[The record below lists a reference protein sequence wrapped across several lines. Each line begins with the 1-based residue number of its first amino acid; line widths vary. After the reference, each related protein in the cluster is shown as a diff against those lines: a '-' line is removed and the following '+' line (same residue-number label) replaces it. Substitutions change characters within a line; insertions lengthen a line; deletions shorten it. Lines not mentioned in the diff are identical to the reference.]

1 MASAEILFAK
11 WLDGIALSD
20 DELKQLRLDA
30 DFGPMLAEAQV
41 WQSRAQNTLDE
52 EVPTWDRESTYVGT
66 KRTASQWYAIAA
78 SVAVIALAS
87 CVFMW
92 SQNQLLTEQ
101 MASQQQLVQQ
111 QQQQITTLLGRI
123 DNQQSSQNSKLLDAV
138 EHVLATSRDER
149 REDMNALLQLWK
161 TQRAQDQAFLR
172 LQLNDIAEQVEH
184 LPQTNVAKLEDR

>member
-41 WQSRAQNTLDE
+41 WQSRAQNMLDE
-52 EVPTWDRESTYVGT
+52 DVPTWNRESTYVGT
-66 KRTASQWYAIAA
+66 KRSASQWYAIAA

-92 SQNQLLTEQ
+92 SQNQQLTEQ

-161 TQRAQDQAFLR
+161 TQRAQDQALLR

>member
-66 KRTASQWYAIAA
+66 KRTASRWYAIAA
-78 SVAVIALAS
+78 SVAVITLAS

-92 SQNQLLTEQ
+92 SQNQQLTEQ

-111 QQQQITTLLGRI
+111 QQQQITTLLGRL

-138 EHVLATSRDER
+138 EHVLTTSRDER

-161 TQRAQDQAFLR
+161 TQRAQDQALLR

>member
-92 SQNQLLTEQ
+92 SQNQKLTEQ

>member
-52 EVPTWDRESTYVGT
+52 EVPTWDRESTYVGI

-92 SQNQLLTEQ
+92 SQNQQLTAQ

-161 TQRAQDQAFLR
+161 TQRAQDQALLR

>member
-52 EVPTWDRESTYVGT
+52 DVPTWDRESTYVGT
-66 KRTASQWYAIAA
+66 KRTASRWYAIAA

-92 SQNQLLTEQ
+92 SQNQQLTEQ

-111 QQQQITTLLGRI
+111 QQQQLTTLLGRL

-161 TQRAQDQAFLR
+161 TQRAQDQALLR

>member
-52 EVPTWDRESTYVGT
+52 EVPTWDRESTYVGI
-66 KRTASQWYAIAA
+66 KRTISQWYAIAA

-92 SQNQLLTEQ
+92 SQNQQLTEQ

-161 TQRAQDQAFLR
+161 TQRAQDQALLR

>member
-52 EVPTWDRESTYVGT
+52 DVPTWDRESTYVGT
-66 KRTASQWYAIAA
+66 KRTASRWYAIAA

-92 SQNQLLTEQ
+92 SQNQQLTEQ

-161 TQRAQDQAFLR
+161 TQRAQDQALLR

>member
-41 WQSRAQNTLDE
+41 WQSRAQNMLDE
-52 EVPTWDRESTYVGT
+52 DVPTWNRESTYVGT
-66 KRTASQWYAIAA
+66 KRSTSQWYAIAA

-92 SQNQLLTEQ
+92 SQNQQLTEQ

-161 TQRAQDQAFLR
+161 TQRAQDQALLR

>member
-92 SQNQLLTEQ
+92 SQNQQLTEQ

>member
-30 DFGPMLAEAQV
+30 DFGPMLAEAQA

-52 EVPTWDRESTYVGT
+52 EVPTWDRESTYVGI

-92 SQNQLLTEQ
+92 SQNQQLTEQ
-101 MASQQQLVQQ
+101 MALQQQLVQQ

-138 EHVLATSRDER
+138 EHVLTTSRDER

-161 TQRAQDQAFLR
+161 TQRAQDQALLR